1 MSTKIDLVPKWLR
14 IIVGILALLNVL
26 FGVMGYF
33 DLSLLF
39 KDGAGLDM
47 TNAILKNASNEFAAR
62 NLAIGLGL
70 AIVSLKGVPESITIV
85 TVIRALVEIQ
95 TIFIVTAS
103 GNLSAKIAMPFAF
116 LVIELFII
124 KTLIGIIQKRD
135 AAR

>member
-1 MSTKIDLVPKWLR
+1 MKNVNLSDIKMSVHM
-14 IIVGILALLNVL
+14 LART
-26 FGVMGYF
+26 FF
-33 DLSLLF
+33 ESLH
-39 KDGAGLDM
+39 
-47 TNAILKNASNEFAAR
+47 
-62 NLAIGLGL
+62 
-70 AIVSLKGVPESITIV
+70 V

-116 LVIELFII
+116 LVVELFII